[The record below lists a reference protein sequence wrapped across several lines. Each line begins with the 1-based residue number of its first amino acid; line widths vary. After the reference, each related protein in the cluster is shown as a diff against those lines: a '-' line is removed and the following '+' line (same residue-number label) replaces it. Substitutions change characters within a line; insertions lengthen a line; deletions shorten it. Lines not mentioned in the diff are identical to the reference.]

1 MRLLTRGYGPDV
13 ETGQEGNQIHGRA
26 QRKCTMMT
34 FEQNEHE
41 NQSPCNS
48 RRSNKTGLNSE
59 IRPGAVKLGGKL
71 VQSNSEVLGL
81 LAPGSGLIDSPLE
94 RQLHPS

>member
-1 MRLLTRGYGPDV
+1 
-13 ETGQEGNQIHGRA
+13 
-26 QRKCTMMT
+26 MMT

-48 RRSNKTGLNSE
+48 KRSSKTGLNVE
-59 IRPGAVKLGGKL
+59 IRPGALKLGGKS

-81 LAPGSGLIDSPLE
+81 LVPGSGLIDSPLE